1 MKTTYGLDKK
11 REAVLE
17 ALKEA
22 FTEQNLDEQTYEERV
37 SSALQA
43 SSVEELS
50 EVLFDFPQHITAKI
64 FQSTPQKYNTSTPYV
79 PKRPLPVALNKPM
92 RAVLAEHKR
101 QVMVLQEE
109 EPTRI
114 SCILGTQKLNFSQ
127 AQIQGDHLVLDV
139 ENYLGETVLDL
150 RNHQLEGRT
159 LDVYIEGALGDV
171 KILVPQ
177 GVSIQNDM
185 SLILGDFK
193 TRGNRARW
201 FNKIKQAVGVQTP
214 QEAIAPPVHG
224 LIRFH
229 GTFWLG
235 SIRVIT

>member
-114 SCILGTQKLNFSQ
+114 SCILFTGTNS
-127 AQIQGDHLVLDV
+127 
-139 ENYLGETVLDL
+139 
-150 RNHQLEGRT
+150 GR
-159 LDVYIEGALGDV
+159 
-171 KILVPQ
+171 
-177 GVSIQNDM
+177 
-185 SLILGDFK
+185 
-193 TRGNRARW
+193 
-201 FNKIKQAVGVQTP
+201 
-214 QEAIAPPVHG
+214 PPCAG
-224 LIRFH
+224 R
-229 GTFWLG
+229 
-235 SIRVIT
+235 